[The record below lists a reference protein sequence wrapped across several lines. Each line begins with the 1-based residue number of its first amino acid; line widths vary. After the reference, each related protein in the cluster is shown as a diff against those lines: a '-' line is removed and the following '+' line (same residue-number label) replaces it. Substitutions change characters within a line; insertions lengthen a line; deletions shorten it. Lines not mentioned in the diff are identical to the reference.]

1 MKIGNQELKL
11 FYSNLAAREINELCG
26 GIKNMSTLLTGKDG
40 EELELTEQFSNITK
54 LIRIL
59 LNANIT
65 KENCEISLGMRDG
78 EKKEK
83 FSDET
88 LETLLDLSKIREYI
102 TEVLECMGL
111 ASQFEVPDGI
121 KLESPDLDLEE
132 LEAEQNP

>member
-40 EELELTEQFSNITK
+40 EGLELTEQFSNITK

-102 TEVLECMGL
+102 PEVLECMGL

>member
-1 MKIGNQELKL
+1 MKIGNQEVKL

-40 EELELTEQFSNITK
+40 EELELTEQFSNVTK

-102 TEVLECMGL
+102 TEFLECMGL

>member
-1 MKIGNQELKL
+1 MKIGNQEVKL
-11 FYSNLAAREINELCG
+11 FYNNLAAREINELCG

-65 KENCEISLGMRDG
+65 KENCEIALGMRDG

-88 LETLLDLSKIREYI
+88 LEALLDLSKIREYI
-102 TEVLECMGL
+102 TEALECMGL
-111 ASQFEVPDGI
+111 ASQFEIPDNV

-132 LEAEQNP
+132 LKAEQNP

>member
-1 MKIGNQELKL
+1 
-11 FYSNLAAREINELCG
+11 
-26 GIKNMSTLLTGKDG
+26 
-40 EELELTEQFSNITK
+40 
-54 LIRIL
+54 
-59 LNANIT
+59 
-65 KENCEISLGMRDG
+65 MRDG

-83 FSDET
+83 FTDEV
-88 LETLLDLSKIREYI
+88 LESVLDLSQIKEYI

>member
-1 MKIGNQELKL
+1 MKIGNQEYKL
-11 FYSNLAAREINELCG
+11 FYSNLAAREISELCG

-40 EELELTEQFSNITK
+40 EELEFTEQFGNITK

-65 KENCEISLGMRDG
+65 KENCEIALGMVDG

-83 FSDET
+83 FTDEV
-88 LETLLDLSKIREYI
+88 LETLLDLSKVKEYI
-102 TEVLECMGL
+102 EEALKCMGL
-111 ASQFEVPDGI
+111 ASQFEVPDGV